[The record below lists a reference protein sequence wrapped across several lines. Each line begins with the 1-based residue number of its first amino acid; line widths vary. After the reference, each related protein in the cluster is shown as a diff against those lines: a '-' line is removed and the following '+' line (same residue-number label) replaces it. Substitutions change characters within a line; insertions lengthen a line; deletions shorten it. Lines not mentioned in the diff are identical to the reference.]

1 MRRSTCQPER
11 DFQPGTLG
19 DGVER
24 ACAAVA
30 VASLAIEPC
39 EDVSAAAQMVT
50 REQRPGRHAS
60 FNKEAKQPS
69 EYAQHVVDRLGLRP
83 IGHRSREAVDAFRDH
98 LGYPRFLPAR
108 CAS

>member
-19 DGVER
+19 DGVAR

-30 VASLAIEPC
+30 VASLAIEPF

-50 REQRPGRHAS
+50 REQRPGRPPRS
-60 FNKEAKQPS
+60 TKKRSNRPS
-69 EYAQHVVDRLGLRP
+69 TPSTLLTVLG
-83 IGHRSREAVDAFRDH
+83 
-98 LGYPRFLPAR
+98 
-108 CAS
+108 